1 MNKISFTL
9 LFLLS
14 GLFTGCGANE
24 GILLSGKET
33 PSQINAASEKP
44 AFTKD
49 LEAMRTAGFT
59 FIYVLRRKD
68 GGTLDTDDINVIKQ
82 HTVDTNRR
90 VKSDN
95 DRAVIIGSNYQ
106 LLENDLAAL
115 YDRFAVEIYSDE
127 PPVSTNVNTNSNN

>member
-127 PPVSTNVNTNSNN
+127 PPVSTNVNTNSNK